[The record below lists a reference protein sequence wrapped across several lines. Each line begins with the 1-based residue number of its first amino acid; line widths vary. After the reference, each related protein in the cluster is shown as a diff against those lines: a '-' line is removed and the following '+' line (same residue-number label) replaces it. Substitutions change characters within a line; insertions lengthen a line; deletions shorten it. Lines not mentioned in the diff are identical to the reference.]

1 MCICL
6 IIFKGTENRSPAPPA
21 TVSLNLIDNE
31 RCYTLTRTCHLDGES
46 TLEIEGIDCDR
57 HSPQE
62 ALASIA
68 SAFTVIKSLEDLS
81 SKAQTE
87 GASGVLTIDGI
98 DRDLSEQ
105 EVEKYAA
112 LVVALSSRFQIIFA
126 TENKTMMNSADQITG
141 VTMEEWGITT
151 MFGMRLTN

>member
-1 MCICL
+1 
-6 IIFKGTENRSPAPPA
+6 
-21 TVSLNLIDNE
+21 
-31 RCYTLTRTCHLDGES
+31 
-46 TLEIEGIDCDR
+46 
-57 HSPQE
+57 
-62 ALASIA
+62 
-68 SAFTVIKSLEDLS
+68 LEDLS

-87 GASGVLTIDGI
+87 GASGVLIIDDI
-98 DRDLSEQ
+98 DRDLAEQ